1 MLSLASLLAND
12 PVADDLRGSARA
24 WEARDRTDLARQ
36 ALTKL
41 ASMRS
46 VRADDLLLLAE
57 LDLDQSDLAAAR
69 SLLDRLNKDFP
80 ESSESHTLA
89 TELRVATNDRLGL
102 ASIHRQVQI
111 GQTQE
116 IRSALRRVYP
126 DGAPNGILGI
136 DYYELLAAAPNG
148 MADAVAGLADLSRR
162 HPADTRYTLALARL
176 LSRRAATARAAVTLL
191 EPLRGRA
198 DVRRADYNDVL
209 DRAQATLA
217 AAPADTV
224 EVPLSA
230 ILPVKSPTS
239 TPTLRTVLTSTHS
252 PEETAAPHDD
262 RDAISAAADATAQE
276 PAATPDARP
285 DGVSAAAPG
294 PSVWD
299 LYRAGHAAVLAGD
312 RSTAASVAAQIEAR
326 TSSDPDAVFA
336 RALLAESLGDRQ
348 VAHDWVDRIPLD
360 ARSEGVQSLVARLTV
375 NPPNADAALPTDTW
389 SGGLSWTHKPGD
401 AGLSALTTVSVPVEW
416 RHVLPNQSSVGF
428 MVQAVSLDAGNV
440 PADALSATGL
450 GSVAVGGLGA
460 FADASTH
467 TTGLALGMAW
477 HQRDWVVDLGT
488 TPLGFALHRWI
499 GGIRYAPTIGT
510 LDTVIE
516 GFRRPLTSSLLSF
529 AGRTDPATGRVWGGV
544 TDSGVAA
551 RVGHYTRDAS
561 LSLSIRATVLEGT
574 HVETNHE
581 MTVRLSGDHTVA
593 RPFGGALSL
602 GMTAAFQ
609 AYDRNLLGYTYGD
622 GGYFSPQSYTTAAV
636 PLEWLRRTA
645 DSAVRFR
652 IAPTYTHRHDA
663 ASPWY
668 PLDAA
673 MTLSAQAASLVPS
686 TPGGTANGL
695 SGALSI
701 NLEWR
706 VSSGVVGIGFEHDR
720 ADYYRP
726 VSLSVYYRPGA
737 APGTAFAPYQPYLS
751 Y

>member
-89 TELRVATNDRLGL
+89 TELRVTTNDRLGL
-102 ASIHRQVQI
+102 ASIHRQAQI

-312 RSTAASVAAQIEAR
+312 RSTTASVAAQIEAR

-348 VAHDWVDRIPLD
+348 VARDWVDRIPLD
-360 ARSEGVQSLVARLTV
+360 ARSEGVQSLVARLAV
-375 NPPNADAALPTDTW
+375 NPPNADVALPTDTW

-602 GMTAAFQ
+602 GVTASLQ
-609 AYDRNLLGYTYGD
+609 AYDHNVLGYTYGS
-622 GGYFSPQSYTTAAV
+622 GGYFSPQSYTTAAL
-636 PLEWLRRTA
+636 PLEWLRRTS
-645 DSAVRFR
+645 DTSVRLSV
-652 IAPTYTHRHDA
+652 APTYTHRHDA

-668 PLDAA
+668 PLDSA
-673 MTLSAQAASLVPS
+673 MTLSAQAAGIAPS
-686 TPGGTANGL
+686 TPGGSADGL
-695 SGALSI
+695 SGALSMSV
-701 NLEWR
+701 EWR
-706 VSSGVVGIGFEHDR
+706 VSGGVVGIGFEHDR

-726 VSLSVYYRPGA
+726 ISLSVYYRPGA